1 MACARPITEQLRIE
15 DKAMGFMTEVTGD
28 ALEAMQDVWGER
40 ESFTRSELGGA
51 PDWADYVDEYGE
63 LYSCNMEDEYRDFL
77 GDLYGMVSVCGYEY
91 DAGELLA
98 EIDPIAFRCGMLDWI
113 DMRVRDG
120 DLRPIED

>member
-1 MACARPITEQLRIE
+1 MT
-15 DKAMGFMTEVTGD
+15 FVTEVEGD
-28 ALEAMQDVWGER
+28 ALEAMQDAWDER

-51 PDWADYVDEYGE
+51 PDWADYVDKYGE
-63 LYSCNMEDEYRDFL
+63 LYSCNMEGEYRDFL

-91 DAGELLA
+91 DACELLA
-98 EIDPIAFRCGMLDWI
+98 EIDPTAFRCGMLDWI